1 MCPELLAEED
11 WNLVTKGDIC
21 ESILGA
27 DFVWRF
33 AVSAWYP
40 ELKEP
45 FGRHLADVASLV
57 NAFVWV
63 VYRLLAKVNNKDSQD
78 LLSWI
83 VNMARR
89 RVDQALV
96 QFVAVDREVNL
107 KIFEVW
113 PREKL
118 GRLRQAV

>member
-1 MCPELLAEED
+1 MAEVN
-11 WNLVTKGDIC
+11 WNLVTKNDIC

-83 VNMARR
+83 VHMARR
-89 RVDQALV
+89 RVDQAPV
-96 QFVAVDREVNL
+96 QFVRVDREDHL
-107 KIFEVW
+107 KIFDVW

-118 GRLRQAV
+118 GILRQAL